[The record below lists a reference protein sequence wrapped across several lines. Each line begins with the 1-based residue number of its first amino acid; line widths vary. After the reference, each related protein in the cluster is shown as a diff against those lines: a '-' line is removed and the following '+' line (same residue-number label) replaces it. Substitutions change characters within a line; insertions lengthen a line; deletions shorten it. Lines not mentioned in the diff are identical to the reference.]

1 MQLTISSAWPRVKLC
16 FNLVSFG
23 CLVVI
28 ATGPRKRMVLFV
40 ACLAPSIV
48 IYFTKYL
55 KMVDASYSVSKFAAL
70 KNLLLAMLFPLKLPS
85 QRMTFLSSIQFGS
98 YLLDLGSCYEILS
111 FQPNQSVEC
120 YLSELSF
127 HLSND
132 LTTFASGLGML
143 KGQTNST
150 LKCQSCS
157 QQSCQLLTVS
167 MQWMVH
173 YVILT
178 IVAAKI
184 ELYFV
189 LLTCYRRCT
198 TSSAICAEV

>member
-28 ATGPRKRMVLFV
+28 ATGPQKRMVFFV

-85 QRMTFLSSIQFGS
+85 
-98 YLLDLGSCYEILS
+98 
-111 FQPNQSVEC
+111 
-120 YLSELSF
+120 
-127 HLSND
+127 
-132 LTTFASGLGML
+132 
-143 KGQTNST
+143 
-150 LKCQSCS
+150 
-157 QQSCQLLTVS
+157 
-167 MQWMVH
+167 
-173 YVILT
+173 
-178 IVAAKI
+178 
-184 ELYFV
+184 
-189 LLTCYRRCT
+189 
-198 TSSAICAEV
+198 